1 MADEKRSSWNA
12 AVQRAGVRPAPPQ
25 DVIGDSRW
33 WTPESQ
39 QERRTNRT
47 QGFSVRSREPSRA
60 VRDWNST
67 LARHGLAPPQ
77 VQVPRRGTPEYDAMV
92 ADQQMRQSDE
102 LRRARAAEADLPD
115 VPLPDR
121 ATGTGLAYIDRWTP
135 NVWGP
140 LAEIA
145 TAAIETP
152 DYVRA
157 LLGDAAAARYIA
169 GQPARALE
177 LSRDL
182 RSVGEAITGPEDAA
196 GMANRLDAGEGGVQG
211 AMDAVL
217 LPLSVL
223 PGPTGRAVKGLVV
236 DPLRAAAR
244 RIGLG
249 GTATRVMR
257 ALSPYERAAPIDPH
271 NMSRDEWLQTLAVA
285 RRDAPIAP
293 VGARGVHYSR
303 AEGLQRTDPSFYGT
317 GHIGEE
323 RRMVRREGL
332 PDRTYFYAE
341 GADGTPIR
349 PEEPVAQR
357 APYVYEADLQGL
369 YDVNADPEGLVALA
383 NRYNPEGTAIPDLE
397 RLIQQY
403 GYSGYIS
410 DYAPSWAPQSRRA
423 AAMFEPVD
431 VRRAP

>member
-1 MADEKRSSWNA
+1 MPDTPRSM
-12 AVQRAGVRPAPPQ
+12 
-25 DVIGDSRW
+25 GDSRW

-39 QERRTNRT
+39 QERRANRT
-47 QGFSVRSREPSRA
+47 QGFSVRNTDPLRA
-60 VRDWNST
+60 AAGVR
-67 LARHGLAPPQ
+67 RPQ
-77 VQVPRRGTPEYDAMV
+77 VQVPRRGTPEYDRMV
-92 ADQQMRQSDE
+92 AEQQARQSDD
-102 LRRARAAEADLPD
+102 LRRARAVDNAAP
-115 VPLPDR
+115 R
-121 ATGTGLAYIDRWTP
+121 AWGPYGVGMSYLDPHTP
-135 NVWGP
+135 NLYGP
-140 LAEIA
+140 LAEMA
-145 TAAIETP
+145 TAVMEAP
-152 DYVRA
+152 DYLRS
-157 LLGDAAAARYIA
+157 LGGDAEATQRMA
-169 GQPARALE
+169 GQPARALD

-182 RSVGEAITGPEDAA
+182 RSVGEFLIGPEEVLGMADRLGTGQGDVFDAA
-196 GMANRLDAGEGGVQG
+196 F
-211 AMDAVL
+211 
-217 LPLSVL
+217 LPLTVM
-223 PGPTGRAVKGLVV
+223 PGPTGRAVKRLAVN
-236 DPLRAAAR
+236 PLRAAAR

-293 VGARGVHYSR
+293 VSARGVHYSR

-423 AAMFEPVD
+423 AAVFEPVD